1 MYEARQA
8 EIQKEWE
15 DIRADLDKIN
25 VELEMA
31 KGQKA
36 GLAEMKKSW
45 GRSRGR
51 RGSGTNRVHSLR

>member
-31 KGQKA
+31 KGKKA
-36 GLAEMKKSW
+36 GLAEMNKEL
-45 GRSRGR
+45 
-51 RGSGTNRVHSLR
+51 GTFKGKARLRYKPGT